1 MEQNQIS
8 PAAHVDPAAKLGA
21 NVTVYPF
28 AFIDA
33 DVEIGDNTVVMPYAC
48 IISGSRIGKN
58 CKIYQNAIIGADPQD
73 FRWKGVKTYCYV
85 GDETIIREN
94 VIINRGIDT
103 DRGTRIGSG
112 CFIMA
117 KSHIGHDTVISDK
130 VVVGNGA
137 TLAGDVEVGPCA
149 ILSSNVI
156 LHERSHVGQWAVVK
170 GGCRIGS
177 NVPPYTIIAHNPAE
191 FFGVNA
197 WIMKKHG
204 FAEDDIDDIA
214 KAYRHLY
221 QSGTSVF
228 NALKRIEADVNPS
241 EYRDAIT
248 SFIRQN
254 NLRVVGAH
262 LDVVED

>member
-1 MEQNQIS
+1 MIS
-8 PAAHVDPAAKLGA
+8 PLAHVDPAAKLGA
-21 NVTVYPF
+21 NVTIYPF
-28 AFIDA
+28 AFVDA
-33 DVEIGDNTVVMPYAC
+33 DVEIGDNTVIYPYSSIMA
-48 IISGSRIGKN
+48 GTRIGHD
-58 CKIYQNAIIGADPQD
+58 CKIYQGSIIGAEPQD
-73 FRWKGVKTYCYV
+73 FRWKGEKTLCTV
-85 GDETIIREN
+85 GNNTIIREH
-94 VIINRGIDT
+94 VIINRGIDPN
-103 DRGTRIGSG
+103 RGTGIGSD

-117 KSHIGHDTVISDK
+117 KSHIGHDTEIQDR

-137 TLAGDVEVGPCA
+137 TIAGDVVVGTCS

-156 LHERSHVGQWAVVK
+156 LHERSHIGQWAVIK

-177 NVPPYTIIAHNPAE
+177 NVPPFVIIAHNPAE

-204 FAEDDIDDIA
+204 YSEDDIDDIA

-228 NALKRIEADVNPS
+228 NALKRIEADVTPG
-241 EYRDAIT
+241 EHRDAIL
-248 SFIRQN
+248 SFIRDN

-262 LDVVED
+262 LDVVEA

>member
-1 MEQNQIS
+1 MIS
-8 PAAHVDPAAKLGA
+8 DKAHVDPAAKIGN
-21 NVTVYPF
+21 NVTISPF

-33 DVEIGDNTVVMPYAC
+33 DVEIGDNTVVMPYAS
-48 IISGSRIGKN
+48 IMAGTRIGKN
-58 CKIYQNAIIGADPQD
+58 CKVYQYAIVGADPQD
-73 FRWKGVKTYCYV
+73 FRWKGEKTFCYV
-85 GDETIIREN
+85 GDNTVIREN
-94 VIINRGIDT
+94 VIINRGIT
-103 DRGTRIGSG
+103 PENGTRIGSD

-117 KSHIGHDTVISDK
+117 KSHIGHDTVIGDK

-137 TLAGDVEVGPCA
+137 TLAGDVVVDTCS

-156 LHERSHVGQWAVVK
+156 LHERSHVGKWAVVK

-177 NVPPYTIIAHNPAE
+177 NVPPFVIIAHNPAE
-191 FFGVNA
+191 FFGINA

-204 FAEDDIDDIA
+204 FSDDEIDDIA

-228 NALKRIEADVNPS
+228 NALKRIEADVNPG
-241 EYRDAIT
+241 ENRDAILN
-248 SFIRQN
+248 FIREN

>member
-1 MEQNQIS
+1 MIS
-8 PAAHVDPAAKLGA
+8 DKAHVDPAAKIGN
-21 NVTVYPF
+21 NVTISPF

-33 DVEIGDNTVVMPYAC
+33 DVEIGDNTVVMPYAS
-48 IISGSRIGKN
+48 IMAGTRIGKN
-58 CKIYQNAIIGADPQD
+58 CKVYQYAIVGADPQD
-73 FRWKGVKTYCYV
+73 FRWKGEKTFCYV
-85 GDETIIREN
+85 GDNTVIREN
-94 VIINRGIDT
+94 VIINRGIT
-103 DRGTRIGSG
+103 PENGTRIGSD

-117 KSHIGHDTVISDK
+117 KSHICHDTVIGDK

-137 TLAGDVEVGPCA
+137 TLAGDVVVDTCS

-156 LHERSHVGQWAVVK
+156 LHERSHVGKWAVVK

-177 NVPPYTIIAHNPAE
+177 NVPPFVIIAHNPAE
-191 FFGVNA
+191 FFGINA

-204 FAEDDIDDIA
+204 FSDDEIDDIA

-228 NALKRIEADVNPS
+228 NALKRIEADVNPG
-241 EYRDAIT
+241 ENRDAILN
-248 SFIRQN
+248 FIREN

>member
-1 MEQNQIS
+1 MSTIS
-8 PAAHVDPAAKLGA
+8 NLAFVHPEARLGK
-21 NVTVYPF
+21 NVVVEPF

-33 DVEIGDNTVVMPYAC
+33 DVEIGEGCHIMSHAS
-48 IISGSRIGKN
+48 IIGGTRIGKN
-58 CKIYQNAIIGADPQD
+58 TKIYDGCVIGADPQD
-73 FRWKGVKTYCYV
+73 FRWKGEKTFCYV
-85 GDETIIREN
+85 GDNTVIREN
-94 VIINRGIDT
+94 VIINRGIT
-103 DRGTRIGSG
+103 PENGTRIGSD

-117 KSHIGHDTVISDK
+117 KSHIGHDTVIGDK

-137 TLAGDVEVGPCA
+137 TLAGDVVVDTCS

-156 LHERSHVGQWAVVK
+156 LHERSHVGKWAVVK

-177 NVPPYTIIAHNPAE
+177 NVPPFVIIAHNPAE
-191 FFGVNA
+191 FFGINA

-204 FAEDDIDDIA
+204 FSDDEIDDIA

-228 NALKRIEADVNPS
+228 NALKRIEADVNPG
-241 EYRDAIT
+241 ENRDAILN
-248 SFIRQN
+248 FIREN

>member
-1 MEQNQIS
+1 MVS
-8 PAAHVDPAAKLGA
+8 PAAHVDPAAKIGN
-21 NVTVYPF
+21 NVTIYPF

-33 DVEIGDNTVVMPYAC
+33 DVEIGDNTVVMPYVSVM
-48 IISGSRIGKN
+48 SGTRIGAD
-58 CKIYQNAIIGADPQD
+58 CKLYNGAIIGAEPQD
-73 FRWKGVKTYCYV
+73 FRWKGEKTYCV
-85 GDETIIREN
+85 IGNNTIVREN
-94 VIINRGIDT
+94 VIINRGIDPE
-103 DRGTRIGSG
+103 RGTRIGSD

-117 KSHIGHDTVISDK
+117 KSHIGHDTIVEDR

-137 TLAGDVEVGPCA
+137 TLAGDVVVGSCS

-177 NVPPYTIIAHNPAE
+177 NVPPFVIIAHNPAE

-204 FAEDDIDDIA
+204 FSEDAIDDIA

-228 NALKRIEADVNPS
+228 NALKRIEADVTPGEN
-241 EYRDAIT
+241 RDAILA
-248 SFIRQN
+248 FIRDN
-254 NLRVVGAH
+254 KLRVVGAH
-262 LDVVED
+262 LDVIED

>member
-1 MEQNQIS
+1 MIS
-8 PAAHVDPAAKLGA
+8 PNAHVDPAAKLGA

-28 AFIDA
+28 AFIDG

-48 IISGSRIGKN
+48 IMGGTRIGAD
-58 CKIYQNAIIGADPQD
+58 CKVYQGAIVGADPQD
-73 FRWKGVKTYCYV
+73 FRWKGEKTYCYV
-85 GDETIIREN
+85 GDRTIIREH
-94 VIINRGIDT
+94 VIINRGIDPE
-103 DRGTRIGSG
+103 RGTRIGAD

-117 KSHIGHDTVISDK
+117 ESHIGHDSVIRDK

-137 TLAGDVEVGPCA
+137 TVAGDVEVGTCA

-156 LHERSHVGQWAVVK
+156 LHERSHVGKWAVIK

-177 NVPPYTIIAHNPAE
+177 NVPPFVIIAHNPAE

-197 WIMKKHG
+197 WIMKRHG
-204 FAEDDIDDIA
+204 FSEDDIDDIA

-228 NALKRIEADVNPS
+228 NALKRIEADVTPGEN
-241 EYRDAIT
+241 RDAIT
-248 SFIRQN
+248 DFIRDNQ
-254 NLRVVGAH
+254 LRVVGAKV
-262 LDVVED
+262 DVSED

>member
-1 MEQNQIS
+1 MIS
-8 PAAHVDPAAKLGA
+8 PNSHVDPAAKIGA
-21 NVTVYPF
+21 NVTIYPYV
-28 AFIDA
+28 FIDA
-33 DVEIGDNTVVMPYAC
+33 DVEIGDNTVVMPFAS
-48 IISGSRIGKN
+48 IMSGSRIGAN
-58 CKIYQNAIIGADPQD
+58 CKIYQAAIIGADPQD
-73 FRWKGVKTYCYV
+73 FRWKGEKTYCTI
-85 GDETIIREN
+85 GDNTVIREN
-94 VIINRGIDT
+94 VIVNRGINPEK
-103 DRGTRIGSG
+103 GTVIGNG

-117 KSHIGHDTVISDK
+117 KSHIGHDTVIEDN

-137 TLAGDVEVGPCA
+137 TLAGDVRVETCS

-156 LHERSHVGQWAVVK
+156 LHERSHIGKWAVVK

-177 NVPPYTIIAHNPAE
+177 NVPPFTIIAHNPAE

-204 FAEDDIDDIA
+204 FSDDDIDDIA

-228 NALKRIEADVNPS
+228 NALQRIEADVNPS
-241 EYRDAIT
+241 DNRDAIV
-248 SFIRQN
+248 SFIRNN

>member
-1 MEQNQIS
+1 MIS
-8 PAAHVDPAAKLGA
+8 PNSHVDPAAKIGA
-21 NVTVYPF
+21 NVTIYPYV
-28 AFIDA
+28 FIDA
-33 DVEIGDNTVVMPYAC
+33 DVEIGDNTVVMPFAS
-48 IISGSRIGKN
+48 IMSGSRIGAN
-58 CKIYQNAIIGADPQD
+58 CKIYQAAIIGADPQD
-73 FRWKGVKTYCYV
+73 FRWKGEKTYC
-85 GDETIIREN
+85 TIGNNTVIREN
-94 VIINRGIDT
+94 VIINRGIDPAK
-103 DRGTRIGSG
+103 GTSIGNG

-117 KSHIGHDTVISDK
+117 KSHIGHDTVIEDN

-137 TLAGDVEVGPCA
+137 TLAGDVRVEACS

-156 LHERSHVGQWAVVK
+156 LHERSQIGKWAVVK

-177 NVPPYTIIAHNPAE
+177 NVPPFTIIAHNPAE

-204 FAEDDIDDIA
+204 FSDDDIDDIA

-228 NALKRIEADVNPS
+228 NALQRIEADVNPS
-241 EYRDAIT
+241 ANRDAILT
-248 SFIRQN
+248 FIRNN

>member
-1 MEQNQIS
+1 MIS
-8 PAAHVDPAAKLGA
+8 DKAFVDPAAKIGN
-21 NVTVYPF
+21 NVTIKPF
-28 AFIDA
+28 AYVDA
-33 DVEIGDNTVVMPYAC
+33 DVEIGDNTVVMPYAS
-48 IISGSRIGKN
+48 IMAGTRIGSN
-58 CKIYQNAIIGADPQD
+58 CKVYQGAIIGADPQD
-73 FRWKGVKTYCYV
+73 FRWKGEKSFCYI
-85 GDETIIREN
+85 GDNTVIRED
-94 VIINRGIDT
+94 VIINRGIT
-103 DRGTRIGSG
+103 AERGTRIGSD

-117 KSHIGHDTVISDK
+117 KSHIGHDSVVADK

-137 TLAGDVEVGPCA
+137 TIAGDVEVDSCS

-156 LHERSHVGQWAVVK
+156 LHERSHVGRWAVVK

-177 NVPPYTIIAHNPAE
+177 NVPPFVIIAHNPAE

-197 WIMKKHG
+197 WIMKKNG
-204 FAEDDIDDIA
+204 FSDEEIDDIA

-228 NALKRIEADVNPS
+228 NALKRIEADVTPG
-241 EYRDAIT
+241 EHRDAILE
-248 SFIRQN
+248 FIRNN

>member
-1 MEQNQIS
+1 MIS
-8 PAAHVDPAAKLGA
+8 PLAHVDPAAKLGA
-21 NVTVYPF
+21 NVTIYPF
-28 AFIDA
+28 AFVDA
-33 DVEIGDNTVVMPYAC
+33 DVEIGDNTVIYPYSSIMA
-48 IISGSRIGKN
+48 GTRIGHD
-58 CKIYQNAIIGADPQD
+58 CKIYQGSIIGAEPQD
-73 FRWKGVKTYCYV
+73 FRWKGEKTLCTV
-85 GDETIIREN
+85 GDNTIIREH
-94 VIINRGIDT
+94 VIINRGT
-103 DRGTRIGSG
+103 DPNRGTGIGSD

-117 KSHIGHDTVISDK
+117 KSHIGHDTEIQDR

-137 TLAGDVEVGPCA
+137 TIAGDVVVGTCS

-156 LHERSHVGQWAVVK
+156 LHERSHIGQWAVIK

-177 NVPPYTIIAHNPAE
+177 NVPPFVIIAHNPAE

-204 FAEDDIDDIA
+204 YSEDDIDDIA

-228 NALKRIEADVNPS
+228 NALKRIEADVTPG
-241 EYRDAIT
+241 EHRDAIL
-248 SFIRQN
+248 SFIRDN

>member
-1 MEQNQIS
+1 MVS
-8 PAAHVDPAAKLGA
+8 PAAHVDPAAKIGA
-21 NVTVYPF
+21 NVTIHPF
-28 AFIDA
+28 AFVDA
-33 DVEIGDNTVVMPYAC
+33 DVEIGDNTVVMPYAS
-48 IISGSRIGKN
+48 IMSGTRIGKN
-58 CKIYQNAIIGADPQD
+58 SKIYHGAIIGADPQD
-73 FRWKGVKTYCYV
+73 FRWNGEKTYCFI
-85 GDETIIREN
+85 GDNTIIREN
-94 VIINRGIDT
+94 VIVNRGIDQA
-103 DRGTRIGSG
+103 RGTRIGSD
-112 CFIMA
+112 CFVMA
-117 KSHIGHDTVISDK
+117 KSHIGHDTVIEDK

-137 TLAGDVEVGPCA
+137 TLAGDVHVAQCS

-156 LHERSHVGQWAVVK
+156 LHERSRVGRWAVVK

-177 NVPPYTIIAHNPAE
+177 NVPPFVIIAHNPAE

-204 FAEDDIDDIA
+204 FAEDDIDNIA

-228 NALKRIEADVNPS
+228 NALKRIEADVEPS
-241 EYRDAIT
+241 EHRDAIL
-248 SFIRQN
+248 SFIREN